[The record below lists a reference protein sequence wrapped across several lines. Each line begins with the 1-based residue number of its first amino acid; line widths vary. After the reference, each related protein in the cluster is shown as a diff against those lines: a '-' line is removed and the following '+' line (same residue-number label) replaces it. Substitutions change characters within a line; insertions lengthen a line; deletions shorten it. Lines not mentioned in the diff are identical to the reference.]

1 MKISRS
7 ALLPYS
13 AKNMYDVVADVRS
26 YPGFLGW
33 CDSVNVLSE
42 TPSEVIAELVIAY
55 SKLDFSFT
63 TRNTMKENQA
73 IQLSLVEGPFSD
85 LKGEWAF
92 IELDENASK
101 ITLDMDFIFD
111 NQIAHK
117 VFSGIFQKFVNTQ
130 FEAFQQRAHS
140 LYAVK

>member
-1 MKISRS
+1 MCIR
-7 ALLPYS
+7 
-13 AKNMYDVVADVRS
+13 
-26 YPGFLGW
+26 
-33 CDSVNVLSE
+33 DS
-42 TPSEVIAELVIAY
+42 
-55 SKLDFSFT
+55 
-63 TRNTMKENQA
+63 
-73 IQLSLVEGPFSD
+73 

-117 VFSGIFQKFVNTQ
+117 VFSGIFQKVVNTQ